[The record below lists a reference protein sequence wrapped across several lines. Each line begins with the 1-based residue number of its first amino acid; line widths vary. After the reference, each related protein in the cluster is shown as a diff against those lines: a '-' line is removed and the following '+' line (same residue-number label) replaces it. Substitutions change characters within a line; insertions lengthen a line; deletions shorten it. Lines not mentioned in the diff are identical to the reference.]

1 MGKMFNDLTQ
11 GLSEVDAFLSGRREG
26 FKVTVPEEI
35 NVKGIRSHL
44 RMTQKSFSNCF
55 GFSLDAIK
63 HWEGGRRTP
72 EAPVRAFSDSHSEK
86 PEGGHDCSSP
96 ESCQQNPLV
105 QGRTETKDLPIR
117 HLKSLTAA
125 NARNL
130 PVSTDLFESA

>member
-1 MGKMFNDLTQ
+1 MGKMFNDLKQ

-35 NVKGIRSHL
+35 NVKDIRSHL

-72 EAPVRAFSDSHSEK
+72 EAPVRAF
-86 PEGGHDCSSP
+86 
-96 ESCQQNPLV
+96 
-105 QGRTETKDLPIR
+105 
-117 HLKSLTAA
+117 LTVI
-125 NARNL
+125 ARNPKAVMIAL
-130 PVSTDLFESA
+130 HPKAVTKTSLSKISRKRKTSRSGTSRAS